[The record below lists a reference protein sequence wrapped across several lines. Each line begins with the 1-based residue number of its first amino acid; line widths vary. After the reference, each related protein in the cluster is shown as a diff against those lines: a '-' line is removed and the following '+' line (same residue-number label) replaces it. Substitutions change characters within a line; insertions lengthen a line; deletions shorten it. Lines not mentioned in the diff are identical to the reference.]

1 MRFHPFIHF
10 FLFCSIA
17 TPSLSQPYID
27 LVSVQAV
34 ITRPTSIISDA
45 KYNAS
50 TNWYSGVFTYP
61 HQFKNKSVLICTAGL
76 DAWKLMVQDNYTKFQ
91 TGYLPITYVK
101 PLSEK
106 WKFSLTAIP
115 RYSSEEGRAFNNVVW
130 QLGGAIIATRII
142 SSKLSLKGGVYY
154 NKEFFG
160 NNFLP
165 LLGCDWK
172 ANDRLNIFGLLPNN
186 LFVDY
191 KISNKFHS
199 GFIYKG
205 ITSSFR
211 LKESNDYD
219 YVLPEEGQLKLF
231 VDYYITKNIVLNFEG
246 GHTVARNYGFGFLNE
261 KAVPADFNDGYIL
274 KAGLYYRMWL

>member
-1 MRFHPFIHF
+1 M
-10 FLFCSIA
+10 A
-17 TPSLSQPYID
+17 TRC
-27 LVSVQAV
+27 AV
-34 ITRPTSIISDA
+34 
-45 KYNAS
+45 
-50 TNWYSGVFTYP
+50 
-61 HQFKNKSVLICTAGL
+61 
-76 DAWKLMVQDNYTKFQ
+76 
-91 TGYLPITYVK
+91 
-101 PLSEK
+101 
-106 WKFSLTAIP
+106 
-115 RYSSEEGRAFNNVVW
+115 
-130 QLGGAIIATRII
+130 IATRIM